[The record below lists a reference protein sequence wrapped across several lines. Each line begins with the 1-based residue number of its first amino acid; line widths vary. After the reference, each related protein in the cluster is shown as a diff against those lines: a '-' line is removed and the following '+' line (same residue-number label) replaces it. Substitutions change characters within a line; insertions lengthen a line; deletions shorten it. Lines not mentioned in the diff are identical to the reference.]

1 MVTEQ
6 TTDKSKINKLENRQN
21 NNNYDPDYNRN
32 LNRPVPQPMPQSMP
46 QTMFQQPMIPNS
58 MMMPQNMNYNNNFGY
73 QQPQN
78 NNPNFMKFAAPPVYQ
93 NFPSNNILNELSYQ
107 NAPPMQQNMNP
118 LFNQL
123 GYNNYGMYPNNTP
136 QQMNNQMN
144 LGMFPQ
150 QQPQIYNNNFQG
162 NPYGDIRKNNPMAM
176 GNNQNDKKK
185 PIVKNVEKIL
195 NEEDFP
201 TLEQAN
207 NKN

>member
-1 MVTEQ
+1 
-6 TTDKSKINKLENRQN
+6 
-21 NNNYDPDYNRN
+21 
-32 LNRPVPQPMPQSMP
+32 
-46 QTMFQQPMIPNS
+46 
-58 MMMPQNMNYNNNFGY
+58 
-73 QQPQN
+73 
-78 NNPNFMKFAAPPVYQ
+78 
-93 NFPSNNILNELSYQ
+93 
-107 NAPPMQQNMNP
+107 MQQNMNP